1 MISFAEL
8 AEQWRPV
15 RERVEAFVEGSV
27 YPLEQQLDDV
37 DNDRYFALMR
47 LLMAEAKKRGIWALG
62 HPREI
67 GGQGMPFAAYVLI
80 NEVIGRSEH
89 AIVALG
95 THTLQDS
102 LMLHQF
108 AAMSW
113 KERYLGP
120 LVEGEFFPSVSMT
133 EPAVASSDPTQL
145 QTTATL
151 EGGQWRITGRK
162 WFTTWANRAAFST
175 VFARTESEATP
186 AHSAFSMIVVPT
198 DAPGYR
204 IVREIPVLGMR
215 GCHCEVA
222 LEDVRVPAENL
233 IGERG
238 AGFRIAQKRLGPGR
252 IYHCM
257 RWLGQAQRAFDLMC
271 RRANERVA
279 FGSPLAAKQL
289 VQKMVFDSA
298 AEIQACRL
306 LTLDAARKLDAGD
319 DARTEIATIKVM
331 GAQMVHNVVDRAI
344 QVHGA
349 MGVTIDTPLE
359 RMYRHARFARIHDG
373 PDEVHIES
381 VAKRI
386 LRSYAQGGDWDFAER
401 DQVVES
407 SAKRVA

>member
-47 LLMAEAKKRGIWALG
+47 PLMAEAKKRGIWALG

-108 AAMSW
+108 AAMSG

-359 RMYRHARFARIHDG
+359 RMYRHARFARIYDG

>member
-27 YPLEQQLDDV
+27 YPLERELDDV

-47 LLMAEAKKRGIWALG
+47 PLMAEAKKRGIWALG

-102 LMLHQF
+102 LMLQQF
-108 AAMSW
+108 AATSW

-120 LVEGEFFPSVSMT
+120 LVQGEFFPSVSMT

-151 EGGQWRITGRK
+151 EGGEWRISGRK

-186 AHSAFSMIVVPT
+186 AHSAF
-198 DAPGYR
+198 R
-204 IVREIPVLGMR
+204 
-215 GCHCEVA
+215 
-222 LEDVRVPAENL
+222 
-233 IGERG
+233 
-238 AGFRIAQKRLGPGR
+238 
-252 IYHCM
+252 
-257 RWLGQAQRAFDLMC
+257 
-271 RRANERVA
+271 
-279 FGSPLAAKQL
+279 
-289 VQKMVFDSA
+289 
-298 AEIQACRL
+298 
-306 LTLDAARKLDAGD
+306 
-319 DARTEIATIKVM
+319 
-331 GAQMVHNVVDRAI
+331 
-344 QVHGA
+344 
-349 MGVTIDTPLE
+349 
-359 RMYRHARFARIHDG
+359 
-373 PDEVHIES
+373 
-381 VAKRI
+381 
-386 LRSYAQGGDWDFAER
+386 
-401 DQVVES
+401 
-407 SAKRVA
+407 

>member
-1 MISFAEL
+1 MNVEL
-8 AEQWRPV
+8 AERWRPV
-15 RERVEAFVEGSV
+15 RERVEAFVEECV
-27 YPLEQQLDDV
+27 YPLERELDDV

-47 LLMAEAKKRGIWALG
+47 PLMAEAKRRGIWALG

-102 LMLHQF
+102 LMLHEF
-108 AAMSW
+108 AATSW

-120 LVEGEFFPSVSMT
+120 LVQGEFFPSVSMT

-151 EGGQWRITGRK
+151 EGGEWRIAGRK

-175 VFARTESEATP
+175 VFARTELEGTP
-186 AHSAFSMIVVPT
+186 AHSSFSMIVVPT

-233 IGERG
+233 IGTRG

-331 GAQMVHNVVDRAI
+331 GAQMVHNVIDRAI

-359 RMYRHARFARIHDG
+359 RMYRHARFARIYDG
-373 PDEVHIES
+373 PDEVHVES

-401 DQVVES
+401 DQVAET